1 MSKLKVQLEG
11 SVVEKDNENLWR
23 TELLSRIEGG
33 KINSPF
39 GGDGLLEAIN
49 PNTKKD
55 LRTLLEFKFDTPL
68 KNKLTQCN
76 ILIQCLYYIKKYENA
91 GQKLPSTIF
100 VGDTDECFAIHTNA
114 IIKYLGHDIDW
125 KIAPSEAYKKNPQ
138 TIQAMVEDID
148 ILPFVYNV
156 DNEFKIQEVIDK
168 LWDLTDNVVRKIR
181 ITKDNIVNIYDY
193 FDENVLK
200 NCELT
205 TNEKAN
211 LFIQIAINPSENYIH
226 PKKSVVVTKSYGEIV
241 INRNQFKSFF
251 SHFEGD
257 VYSPKEKEGL
267 TALVDRLVEE
277 ETRRKKGEFFTPT
290 AFVDLA
296 HTYISNTFGEDW
308 KDKFVVWDNS
318 CGTMNLTRDYKFNEL
333 YCSTLEQ
340 SDIDTANQMGYNP
353 EATKFQYDFLNG
365 DYNVLPEGL
374 RTAIDG
380 GKEILFLIN
389 PPYQDGSELTTNEGE
404 SGLKNNVQTKMNKE
418 MLENGWGKCS
428 KQLFAQF
435 LYRITKFQETNKNVK
450 IALICKPLY
459 FTGESYKDFRKF
471 FFNEFGYES
480 GFLFEASHF
489 SDVAKGWGISCSLF
503 SNQPNQK
510 RYVHDLIDYS
520 DDFTLKVFDTKEFY
534 NTDELNS
541 LSKWMGK
548 DEGVKKEGVRLSSY
562 VSVANDGKKRNMLD
576 NSFGMV
582 VYQGNAVM
590 KNQKTL
596 TLMSSA
602 FSHLGTF
609 GRSVSSDNF
618 LKVTSFFTS
627 RKSITNNWI
636 NDKDEYLAPNEQHE
650 EYQQF
655 VYDSIVYSLFNNS
668 SQQSS
673 LRNVNYNNQ
682 EWNINNEFFWLSKEQ
697 MIELANDNGYDEL
710 YRDARNGSNR
720 YVYVKLFGEGVY
732 DLLSD
737 DAKQVLDM
745 ATELV
750 KKSIPMRQ
758 AMSDTNPEYH
768 LNSWDAGYAQL
779 KLVWKEYFK
788 DDFDAFRKAYTR
800 LEERMRPLVYELGFL
815 KK

>member
-1 MSKLKVQLEG
+1 MSQLQVQLEG
-11 SVVEKDNENLWR
+11 SVNEKDNENSWR
-23 TELLSRIEGG
+23 ALLIKETEG
-33 KINSPF
+33 KINSPY
-39 GGDGLLEAIN
+39 GGDGLLESIN

-55 LRTLLEFKFDTPL
+55 LRTLLEFKFDTQL

-100 VGDTDECFAIHTNA
+100 VGDTNECFAIHTNQ
-114 IIKYLGHDIDW
+114 IIKYLGHDVDW
-125 KIAPSEAYKKNPQ
+125 KIAPSEAHKKNPEMMR
-138 TIQAMVEDID
+138 AMVDDID
-148 ILPFVYNV
+148 ILPFVYDV
-156 DNEFKIQEVIDK
+156 DENFKIKDVISK

-193 FDENVLK
+193 FNENVLK

-241 INRNQFKSFF
+241 IVRNQFKSFF

-267 TALVDRLVEE
+267 TSLVDRLVEE

-308 KDKFVVWDNS
+308 RERFVVWDNS
-318 CGTMNLTRDYKFNEL
+318 CGTMNLTRDYKFKEL

-340 SDIDTANQMGYNP
+340 SDIDTANQMRYNL

-365 DYNVLPEGL
+365 DYDVLPEGL
-374 RTAIDG
+374 RNAIDG

-389 PPYQDGSELTTNEGE
+389 PPYARSADNGGVNKIE
-404 SGLKNNVQTKMNKE
+404 SGVADTKVGEE
-418 MLENGWGKCS
+418 MKLEKWGSCS
-428 KQLFAQF
+428 ANIYAQF
-435 LYRITKFQETNKNVK
+435 LYRITKFQQTNKNVK
-450 IALICKPLY
+450 VALFCKPNYLSSS
-459 FTGESYKDFRKF
+459 SYEIFRNKF
-471 FFNEFGYES
+471 FNVFGYEC
-480 GFLFEASHF
+480 GFLFQASHF
-489 SDVAKGWGISCSLF
+489 SDVASQWGINFAVF
-503 SNQPNQK
+503 SSNPNDIK
-510 RYVHDLIDYS
+510 NNFIHDLVDID
-520 DDFTLKVFDTKEFY
+520 KENF
-534 NTDELNS
+534 
-541 LSKWMGK
+541 G
-548 DEGVKKEGVRLSSY
+548 LSSIGQKTIY
-562 VSVANDGKKRNMLD
+562 NLDGQTTLNKWIKNVGKPNDFPKMSSSLIIKETKFGSGLPE
-576 NSFGMV
+576 NSFGTLV
-582 VYQGNAVM
+582 ANANNVYENAQTVYLLTGGLSR
-590 KNQKTL
+590 NVGKTYV
-596 TLMSSA
+596 TK
-602 FSHLGTF
+602 
-609 GRSVSSDNF
+609 DNF
-618 LKVTSFFTS
+618 IKSMTLFSS
-627 RKSITNNWI
+627 RKIIKGDWI
-636 NDKDEYLAPNEQHE
+636 NDKDEYLVPNEQHE
-650 EYQQF
+650 EYTQF
-655 VYDSIVYSLFNNS
+655 TYDSLVYSLFNNS
-668 SQQSS
+668 SGQSS

-682 EWNINNEFFWLSKEQ
+682 QWNINNEFFWLSKEQ
-697 MIELANDNGYDEL
+697 IIELANENGYDEL
-710 YRDARNGSNR
+710 YSDARNGTNR

-737 DAKQVLDM
+737 DAKEVLDM

-750 KKSIPMRQ
+750 KKSISMRK
-758 AMSDTNPEYH
+758 AMSDTHPEYH

-779 KLVWKEYFK
+779 KLVWKQYFK

-800 LEERMRPLVYELGFL
+800 LEDRMRPLVYELGFL